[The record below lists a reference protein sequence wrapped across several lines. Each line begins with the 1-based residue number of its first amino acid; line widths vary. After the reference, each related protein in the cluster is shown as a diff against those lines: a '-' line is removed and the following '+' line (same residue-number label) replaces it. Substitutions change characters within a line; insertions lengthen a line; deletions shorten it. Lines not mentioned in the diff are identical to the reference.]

1 MLNNKKTFLDT
12 ISVQAIKDMREFG
25 ILASLKLAQAILE
38 SNWGKSGLSVR
49 SNNLFGIKG
58 KGTLGGDIYAT
69 KEYDGKKYI
78 TINAEFRKYRNW
90 SESVADHT
98 KLLLR
103 PRYARLKGVTD
114 YKLACKIIKDCGY
127 ATDHRYTE
135 KLITVIEAN
144 KLYEFDKIALNRK

>member
-1 MLNNKKTFLDT
+1 MLQHKKQFIEA
-12 ISVQAIKDMREFG
+12 ISGQAIKDMREFG

-90 SESVADHT
+90 SESVSDHT

-103 PRYARLKGVTD
+103 PRYERLKGVTD
-114 YKLACKIIKDCGY
+114 YKKACQIIKDCGY
-127 ATDHRYTE
+127 ATDHQYPQ
-135 KLITVIEAN
+135 KLIRVIEAY
-144 KLYEFDKIALNRK
+144 KLFEFDKMALNR